1 MTAKGIGELMR
12 QAQKLQA
19 KMAKIQEEMAEK
31 TVEGSA
37 GGGMV
42 TVIAN
47 GKQEILSVK
56 IDSEVV
62 DPNDIEMLQDL
73 VVAAVNDAIKKAQEM
88 VASEMNKLTGGL
100 GINIPGLNFYRLIS
114 CC

>member
-1 MTAKGIGELMR
+1 MVKGIGELVK
-12 QAQKLQA
+12 QAQKLQSQ
-19 KMAKIQEEMAEK
+19 MAKVQEEMASK

-47 GKQEILSVK
+47 GKQEVMSIK
-56 IDSEVV
+56 IDPEVV

-73 VVAAVNDAIKKAQEM
+73 VVAAANDALKKAQEM
-88 VASEMNKLTGGL
+88 VTSEMSKLTGGL
-100 GINIPGLNFYRLIS
+100 NLNLPGLF
-114 CC
+114 

>member
-1 MTAKGIGELMR
+1 VVKGIGDLVR
-12 QAQKLQA
+12 QAQKLQTQ
-19 KMAKIQEEMAEK
+19 MAKVQEEMAVK

-47 GKQEILSVK
+47 GKQEVMSIK
-56 IDSEVV
+56 IDPEVV

-73 VVAAVNDAIKKAQEM
+73 VVAAANDALKKAQEM
-88 VASEMNKLTGGL
+88 MASEMSKLTGGL
-100 GINIPGLNFYRLIS
+100 NLNIPGVF
-114 CC
+114 

>member
-1 MTAKGIGELMR
+1 VVKGIGELVR
-12 QAQKLQA
+12 QAQKLQSQ
-19 KMAKIQEEMAEK
+19 MAKVQEEMAAK

-47 GKQEILSVK
+47 GKQEVMSIK
-56 IDSEVV
+56 IDPEVV

-73 VVAAVNDAIKKAQEM
+73 VVAAANDALKKAQEM
-88 VASEMNKLTGGL
+88 VTSEMSKLTGGL
-100 GINIPGLNFYRLIS
+100 NLNLPGLF
-114 CC
+114 

>member
-1 MTAKGIGELMR
+1 VVKGIGEFVR

-19 KMAKIQEEMAEK
+19 QMAKVQEEMAAK

-42 TVIAN
+42 TAIAN
-47 GKQEILSVK
+47 GKQEVMSIK
-56 IDSEVV
+56 IDPEVV

-73 VVAAVNDAIKKAQEM
+73 VVAAANDALKKAQEM
-88 VASEMNKLTGGL
+88 VTSEMSKLTGGL
-100 GINIPGLNFYRLIS
+100 NLNLPGLF
-114 CC
+114 